1 MAAQGK
7 GVVRDLAWCAGPC
20 TVTRPFPSLI
30 RRSDLMAYRTHSPQS
45 LRVLVAAMVTTA
57 GWTADEARETA
68 DHLVLAN
75 LSGHDSHGVGM
86 LPLYFQSLADGNLS
100 PLSRPTARLD
110 AAPFLIIDAGV
121 ALGQPAARDAV
132 EQAATMAKAAGVA
145 ILNLLDAHHIGRI
158 GHYAE
163 VAAAQELISL
173 FWVNVAG
180 RPPIVAPHGA
190 IEARFG
196 TNPHAIGIPVPG
208 AEPIILDF
216 ATSRMAH
223 GKARVALNKGVPVPP
238 GFIIDGEGRPTTE
251 PRHVFLHGLAEGEA
265 LGALLPFGDH
275 KGAGLSLIAE
285 LLSAGLMGAARID
298 EKPAKSWIINSLF
311 GILID
316 PARLEP
322 DAGLRQGRIE
332 SYLAFVRAAKPQD
345 AAQPVLTPGEK
356 ERAMRIVRERDGIP
370 LDDETWSQIKAAA
383 AAHGLDAESY

>member
-1 MAAQGK
+1 
-7 GVVRDLAWCAGPC
+7 
-20 TVTRPFPSLI
+20 
-30 RRSDLMAYRTHSPQS
+30 MAYRTHSPQS
-45 LRVLVAAMVTTA
+45 LRALVQDMIVAA
-57 GWTADEARETA
+57 GWSAEAAAETA
-68 DHLVLAN
+68 EHLVLAN
-75 LSGHDSHGVGM
+75 LSGHDSHGIGM

-100 PLSRPTARLD
+100 PASQPTTRLD

-121 ALGQPAARDAV
+121 ALGQPAARNAV
-132 EQAATMAKAAGVA
+132 EQAAAMAKTGGVA

-163 VAAAQELISL
+163 AAAAQGLISL

-180 RPPIVAPHGA
+180 RPPIVAPHA
-190 IEARFG
+190 AREARFG

-223 GKARVALNKGVPVPP
+223 GKARVALNKGVTVPP

-251 PRHVFLHGLAEGEA
+251 PRHVFAHGLSDGET

-298 EKPAKSWIINSLF
+298 QKPAKSWIINSLF

-322 DAGLRQGRIE
+322 DADLRKSRIE

-345 AAQPVLTPGEK
+345 PADPVLTPGEK
-356 ERAMRIVRERDGIP
+356 ERAMRIERGAAGIP

-383 AAHGLDAESY
+383 AGHGIDVESY

>member
-1 MAAQGK
+1 
-7 GVVRDLAWCAGPC
+7 
-20 TVTRPFPSLI
+20 
-30 RRSDLMAYRTHSPQS
+30 MAYRTHRPDS
-45 LRVLVAAMVTTA
+45 LRALAQDMITRA
-57 GWTADEARETA
+57 GWTPEEARETA

-100 PLSRPTARLD
+100 PRSKPKARLD
-110 AAPFLIIDAGV
+110 AAPFLIIDALV
-121 ALGQPAARDAV
+121 SLGQPAARNAV
-132 EQAATMAKAAGVA
+132 EQAAAMAKAGGVA

-163 VAAAQELISL
+163 AAAEHGLISL

-180 RPPIVAPHGA
+180 RPPIVAPYA
-190 IEARFG
+190 AKEARFG
-196 TNPHAIGIPVPG
+196 TNPHAIGIPLPG
-208 AEPIILDF
+208 GDPIILDF

-223 GKARVALNKGVPVPP
+223 GKARVALNKGEQVAP
-238 GFIIDGEGRPTTE
+238 GYIIDGAGRPTTE
-251 PRHVFLHGLAEGEA
+251 PRHVFQHGLNGDET

-298 EKPAKSWIINSLF
+298 EKPQKSWIINSLF
-311 GILID
+311 GVLID

-322 DAGLRQGRIE
+322 DAGLRKARTE
-332 SYLAFVRAAKPQD
+332 SYLAFVRAARPQD
-345 AAQPVLTPGEK
+345 EADPVLAPGDK
-356 ERAMRIVRERDGIP
+356 ERAVRIERAANGIP

-383 AAHGLDAESY
+383 AAHGIDAESY

>member
-1 MAAQGK
+1 MAHRLHRPESLHAL
-7 GVVRDLAWCAGPC
+7 VRD
-20 TVTRPFPSLI
+20 
-30 RRSDLMAYRTHSPQS
+30 
-45 LRVLVAAMVTTA
+45 MVVKA
-57 GWTADEARETA
+57 GWTEAEAQETA

-100 PLSRPTARLD
+100 PASQPQTRVD
-110 AAPFLIIDAGV
+110 AAPFLIIDGKI
-121 ALGQPAARDAV
+121 ALGQPNARNAV
-132 EQAATMAKAAGVA
+132 DRAITMARTGGVA
-145 ILNLLDAHHIGRI
+145 IVNLLDSHHIGRI

-163 VAAAQELISL
+163 VAAAAGLISF

-180 RPPIVAPHGA
+180 RPPIVAPYA
-190 IEARFG
+190 AKEARFG

-208 AEPIILDF
+208 GEPLILDF

-223 GKARVALNKGVPVPP
+223 GKVRVALNKGEQVPP
-238 GFIIDGEGRPTTE
+238 GYIIDGEGRPTTD
-251 PRHVFLHGLAEGEA
+251 PAHVFASPDHP

-298 EKPAKSWIINSLF
+298 QKPQKTWVINSLF
-311 GILID
+311 GVIID

-322 DAGLRQGRIE
+322 DAELRRSRTE

-345 AAQPVLTPGEK
+345 PANPVLAPGDK
-356 ERAMRIVRERDGIP
+356 ERKVRIERQAAGIP
-370 LDDETWSQIKAAA
+370 LDDETWSQIVAAA
-383 AAHGLDAESY
+383 AKHGIDAESY

>member
-1 MAAQGK
+1 
-7 GVVRDLAWCAGPC
+7 
-20 TVTRPFPSLI
+20 
-30 RRSDLMAYRTHSPQS
+30 MAYRTHRPES
-45 LRVLVAAMVTTA
+45 LRRLVREMVVAA
-57 GWTADEARETA
+57 GWPAEAAAETA
-68 DHLVLAN
+68 EHLVLAN

-100 PLSRPTARLD
+100 PQAKPTTRLD
-110 AAPFLIIDAGV
+110 AAPFLIIDGAV
-121 ALGQPAARDAV
+121 ALGQPTARDAV
-132 EQAATMAKAAGVA
+132 DRASAMAKASGVA
-145 ILNLLDAHHIGRI
+145 IVNLLDAHHIGRI

-163 VAAAQELISL
+163 VAAAQGLISL

-190 IEARFG
+190 KEARFG

-208 AEPIILDF
+208 GEPIILDF

-223 GKARVALNKGVPVPP
+223 GKARVALNKGVTVPP

-251 PRHVFLHGLAEGEA
+251 PRHVFPHALAQGEA

-298 EKPAKSWIINSLF
+298 QKPAKSWIINSLF

-322 DAGLRQGRIE
+322 SEALRRERTE

-345 AAQPVLTPGEK
+345 AADPVLTPGEK
-356 ERAMRIVRERDGIP
+356 ERETRIARERDGIP

-383 AAHGLDAESY
+383 AAHGIDAEGY

>member
-1 MAAQGK
+1 
-7 GVVRDLAWCAGPC
+7 
-20 TVTRPFPSLI
+20 
-30 RRSDLMAYRTHSPQS
+30 MAYRTHSPQS
-45 LRVLVAAMVTTA
+45 LDALVRDMIVKA
-57 GWTADEARETA
+57 GWSPQEARETA
-68 DHLVLAN
+68 HHLVLAN

-86 LPLYFQSLADGNLS
+86 LPLYFQSLKDGNLS
-100 PLSRPTARLD
+100 PASRPTTRLD
-110 AAPFLIIDAGV
+110 AAPFLIVDAGV
-121 ALGQPAARDAV
+121 SLGQPAARNAV
-132 EQAATMAKAAGVA
+132 EQAAAMAKAGGVA

-163 VAAAQELISL
+163 AAAEHGLISL

-180 RPPIVAPHGA
+180 RPPIVAPHA
-190 IEARFG
+190 AKEARFG
-196 TNPHAIGIPVPG
+196 TNPHAIGIPLPG
-208 AEPIILDF
+208 GEPIILDF

-223 GKARVALNKGVPVPP
+223 GKARVAFNKGEQVPP
-238 GFIIDGEGRPTTE
+238 GYIIDGEGRPTTE
-251 PRHVFLHGLAEGEA
+251 PKHVFPHAIPGLP

-322 DAGLRQGRIE
+322 DAELRRNRIE

-345 AAQPVLTPGEK
+345 PSNTVLAPGDK
-356 ERAMRIVRERDGIP
+356 ERATRVARAASGIP
-370 LDDETWSQIKAAA
+370 LDDETWSQIRAAA
-383 AAHGLDAESY
+383 ADHGIDAESY

>member
-1 MAAQGK
+1 MLHALPAHALWQPTN
-7 GVVRDLAWCAGPC
+7 RHHHLA
-20 TVTRPFPSLI
+20 TY
-30 RRSDLMAYRTHSPQS
+30 LMAYRTHSPQS
-45 LRVLVAAMVTTA
+45 LRALVRDMITKA
-57 GWTADEARETA
+57 GWTPEEARETA

-100 PLSRPTARLD
+100 PSSKPKARLD
-110 AAPFLIIDAGV
+110 AAPFLIVDAGV
-121 ALGQPAARDAV
+121 SLGQPAARNAV
-132 EQAATMAKAAGVA
+132 EQAAAMAKAGGVA

-163 VAAAQELISL
+163 AAAEHDLISL

-180 RPPIVAPHGA
+180 RPPIVAPYA
-190 IEARFG
+190 AKEARFG
-196 TNPHAIGIPVPG
+196 TNPHAIGIPLPG
-208 AEPIILDF
+208 GDPIILDF

-223 GKARVALNKGVPVPP
+223 GKARVALNKGEPVPP
-238 GFIIDGEGRPTTE
+238 GYIIDGEGRPTTE
-251 PRHVFLHGLAEGEA
+251 PRHVFQHGLNGDEA

-311 GILID
+311 GVLID

-322 DAGLRQGRIE
+322 DAELRKARTE
-332 SYLAFVRAAKPQD
+332 SYLAFVRAARPQD
-345 AAQPVLTPGEK
+345 DANPVLAPGDK
-356 ERAMRIVRERDGIP
+356 ERAVRLERAANGIP

-383 AAHGLDAESY
+383 AAHGIDADSY

>member
-1 MAAQGK
+1 MTYRLHRPEALHAL
-7 GVVRDLAWCAGPC
+7 VSDMVRK
-20 TVTRPFPSLI
+20 
-30 RRSDLMAYRTHSPQS
+30 
-45 LRVLVAAMVTTA
+45 A
-57 GWTADEARETA
+57 GWDESEARETA

-86 LPLYFQSLADGNLS
+86 LPLYFQSLADGNLKPES
-100 PLSRPTARLD
+100 KPQDRLN
-110 AAPFLIIDAGV
+110 AAPFLIIDGQV
-121 ALGQPAARDAV
+121 ALGQPTTRNAV
-132 EQAATMAKAAGVA
+132 DRAIPMAKAGGVA
-145 ILNLLDAHHIGRI
+145 IVNLLDSHHLGRV

-163 VAAAQELISL
+163 VAAQAGLISM

-180 RPPIVAPHGA
+180 RPPIVAPFGA
-190 IEARFG
+190 KEARFG

-208 AEPIILDF
+208 GEPIILDF

-223 GKARVALNKGVPVPP
+223 GKARVALNKGVPVPD
-238 GFIIDGEGRPTTE
+238 GYIIDGEGRPTTD
-251 PRHVFLHGLAEGEA
+251 PAHVFPHAIPDLP

-322 DAGLRQGRIE
+322 DEALRKSRID
-332 SYLAFVRAAKPQD
+332 SYLAFVRAAAPQD
-345 AAQPVLTPGEK
+345 PAQPVLTPGEK
-356 ERAMRIVRERDGIP
+356 ERSTRSERQRDGIP

-383 AAHGLDAESY
+383 ARFGIDAETY

>member
-1 MAAQGK
+1 MHC
-7 GVVRDLAWCAGPC
+7 DSPS
-20 TVTRPFPSLI
+20 TVTDIWQFH
-30 RRSDLMAYRTHSPQS
+30 LMAYRTHKPQS
-45 LRVLVAAMVTTA
+45 LRTLVRDMVTKA
-57 GWTADEARETA
+57 GWTPEEASETA
-68 DHLVLAN
+68 HHLVLAN

-100 PLSRPTARLD
+100 PLSKPKARLD
-110 AAPFLIIDAGV
+110 AAPFLIVDAGV
-121 ALGQPAARDAV
+121 SLGQPAARNAV
-132 EQAATMAKAAGVA
+132 EQAAAMARTGGVA

-163 VAAAQELISL
+163 AAAEHGLISL

-180 RPPIVAPHGA
+180 RPPIVAPFA
-190 IEARFG
+190 AKEARFG
-196 TNPHAIGIPVPG
+196 TNPHAIGIPLPG
-208 AEPIILDF
+208 GDPIILDF

-223 GKARVALNKGVPVPP
+223 GKARVALNKGEPVPP
-238 GFIIDGEGRPTTE
+238 GYIIDGEGRPTTE
-251 PRHVFLHGLAEGEA
+251 PRHVFQHGLVGDEA

-298 EKPAKSWIINSLF
+298 QKPAKSWIINSLF

-322 DAGLRQGRIE
+322 DADLRRSRIE
-332 SYLAFVRAAKPQD
+332 SYLAFVRAARPQD
-345 AAQPVLTPGEK
+345 AASPVLAPGDK
-356 ERAMRIVRERDGIP
+356 ERAVRLERGENGIP

-383 AAHGLDAESY
+383 AAHGIDAESY

>member
-1 MAAQGK
+1 MA
-7 GVVRDLAWCAGPC
+7 GVLMHCGGSQTDITIW
-20 TVTRPFPSLI
+20 
-30 RRSDLMAYRTHSPQS
+30 RRDLMAYRTHRPETLCRLAQDMI
-45 LRVLVAAMVTTA
+45 VKT
-57 GWTADEARETA
+57 GWTQDEARETA
-68 DHLVLAN
+68 EHLVLAN

-100 PLSRPTARLD
+100 PRSQPKTRLD
-110 AAPFLIIDAGV
+110 AAPFLIVDAQV
-121 ALGQPAARDAV
+121 SLGQPAARNAV
-132 EQAATMAKAAGVA
+132 EQAAAMAKTGGVA

-163 VAAAQELISL
+163 AAAAQGLIST

-180 RPPIVAPHGA
+180 RPPIVAPHA
-190 IEARFG
+190 AKEARFG

-208 AEPIILDF
+208 GDPIILDF

-223 GKARVALNKGVPVPP
+223 GKARVALNKGEPVPP
-238 GFIIDGEGRPTTE
+238 GYIIDGEGRPTTE
-251 PRHVFLHGLAEGEA
+251 PRHVFQHGLVGDEA

-311 GILID
+311 GVLID

-322 DAGLRQGRIE
+322 DAELRKSRIE

-345 AAQPVLTPGEK
+345 EAHPVLAPGDK
-356 ERAMRIVRERDGIP
+356 ERAMRIERAANGIP

-383 AAHGLDAESY
+383 AAHGIDAESY